1 MTRASSMFDL
11 ISDQDEERPYFET
24 GGIGRSHAFY
34 TGEEQFRREMSRIY
48 GRRWIPVDHV
58 SRLKEKG
65 AYSTLNIG
73 SGSILLLHGDNGIQG
88 YHNYCRHRGYKLVE
102 EATGK
107 RQSLVC
113 LYHCWVYDRNG
124 KLKSL
129 NGTYMDHFFD
139 KEKNGL
145 LPVRTEVRFGV
156 VFVALSDDAPDLDE
170 SLGEFGEFAKVYD
183 LAELECVEAKDYPVA
198 SNWKLVAHN
207 VNESLHFP
215 TAHKDLHRITDF
227 DDAGTYGLRGDIV
240 GAWQSIRTGYNSVS
254 VTGRS
259 PRTPMPN
266 VPEGDLQKINW
277 ITILPNLLFG
287 FTADYVMMQWVWPE
301 SPGTCFVRHF
311 WLFHPT
317 ETAKSDF
324 SHEDVFALWDK
335 ANYEDWEMCER
346 THRGL
351 SNPLWTPG
359 QLSYDEE
366 VVAQI
371 DAWVVRE
378 TAETAEGSE
387 VSEAS
392 EAESAGTSSGASASA
407 SASAENDEAAEPG
420 KAER

>member
-11 ISDQDEERPYFET
+11 ISDQDEDRPYFET
-24 GGIGRSHAFY
+24 GGIGRSHGFY

-48 GRRWIPVDHV
+48 GRRWLPVDHV

-73 SGSILLLHGDNGIQG
+73 SGSILLIHGDDGIQG

-145 LPVRTEVRFGV
+145 LPVRTEIRFGV

-183 LAELECVEAKDYPVA
+183 LADLECVEAKDYPVA

-215 TAHKDLHRITDF
+215 TAHKDLHRVTDF
-227 DDAGTYGLRGDIV
+227 DDAGTYDLKGDIV
-240 GAWQSIRTGYNSVS
+240 GAWQSIRAGYNSVS
-254 VTGRS
+254 LSGRS
-259 PRTPMPN
+259 ARTPMPN
-266 VPEGDLQKINW
+266 VPEGDLSKINW

-371 DAWVVRE
+371 DAWVARE
-378 TAETAEGSE
+378 TAEAPGDGTAQAP
-387 VSEAS
+387 AS
-392 EAESAGTSSGASASA
+392 EGTGASA
-407 SASAENDEAAEPG
+407 AEDDGEAAGPG

>member
-1 MTRASSMFDL
+1 
-11 ISDQDEERPYFET
+11 
-24 GGIGRSHAFY
+24 
-34 TGEEQFRREMSRIY
+34 MSRIY
-48 GRRWIPVDHV
+48 GRHWLPVDHV

-73 SGSILLLHGDNGIQG
+73 SGSVLLLHGDDDIQA

-102 EATGK
+102 EPSGK

-124 KLKSL
+124 RLKSL
-129 NGTYMDHFFD
+129 NGTYFDHFFE

-145 LPVRTEVRFGV
+145 LPIRTEIRHGV
-156 VFVALSDDAPDLDE
+156 VFVTFSDDAPDLDE
-170 SLGEFGEFAKVYD
+170 VLGEFGEFARVYE
-183 LAELECVEAKDYPVA
+183 LADLECVQAKDYPVA

-227 DDAGTYGLRGDIV
+227 DDAGTYDLRGDIV
-240 GAWQSIRTGYNSVS
+240 GAWQSIRSGFNSVS
-254 VTGRS
+254 MTGHSR
-259 PRTPMPN
+259 RTPLPL
-266 VPEGDLQKINW
+266 VPEADRQRINW

-311 WLFHPT
+311 WLFHPS
-317 ETAKSDF
+317 ETAKDDF
-324 SHEDVFALWDK
+324 SHEAVFALWDK

-351 SNPLWTPG
+351 SNPLWRPG
-359 QLSYDEE
+359 QLSLDEE
-366 VVAQI
+366 VVSQI
-371 DAWVVRE
+371 DAWVAAR
-378 TAETAEGSE
+378 TADHAPEAEATEPARPAAVAEG
-387 VSEAS
+387 
-392 EAESAGTSSGASASA
+392 GA
-407 SASAENDEAAEPG
+407 
-420 KAER
+420 